1 MKYKDYLKLG
11 LVGLATVTALCVGC
25 ANVDTSEPTNPLSIT
40 PTVSMEATETT
51 QTDSQTPLSDDDG
64 QDITESVTEPQE
76 GSQEATDTATEQA
89 EPVYSDN
96 DCVEDEETATLLSVS
111 VVRVVDGDTYYVNMD
126 GQEVKVRLIGVDTPE
141 SVAPQSYTDAT
152 GKENTEVGEYISE
165 IMKDVIKEGDTL
177 LLEFDVDM
185 YDKYDRVLAYAYFE
199 DGEMVQDFLLSN
211 GLAQTM
217 TITPNVKYSDHFAD
231 VQRVAIENGI
241 GIWNYDIPTITK
253 ESLQANLTRG
263 SGFDR

>member
-25 ANVDTSEPTNPLSIT
+25 ANVDASTPTSPLYPT
-40 PTVSMEATETT
+40 PTVSVDATENT
-51 QTDSQTPLSDDDG
+51 QTGSQTPLSGEDG
-64 QDITESVTEPQE
+64 EDITESVAVPQE
-76 GSQEATDTATEQA
+76 GSQEVTGIGLSVDEG
-89 EPVYSDN
+89 YSD
-96 DCVEDEETATLLSVS
+96 DAEVASLLPVS

-231 VQRVAIENGI
+231 VQRVAVENGI

>member
-25 ANVDTSEPTNPLSIT
+25 ANVDANTPTSPLYAT
-40 PTVSMEATETT
+40 PTVSVDATENT
-51 QTDSQTPLSDDDG
+51 QTGSQTPLSGEDG
-64 QDITESVTEPQE
+64 EDITESVTEPQE
-76 GSQEATDTATEQA
+76 GSQEATGIDLSVDED
-89 EPVYSDN
+89 YSD
-96 DCVEDEETATLLSVS
+96 DAEVASLLPVS

-165 IMKDVIKEGDTL
+165 IMKGVIKEGDTL

-231 VQRVAIENGI
+231 VQRVAVENGI

-253 ESLQANLTRG
+253 ESLQTNLTRG

>member
-25 ANVDTSEPTNPLSIT
+25 ANVDANTPTNPLYPT
-40 PTVSMEATETT
+40 PTISVDATENT
-51 QTDSQTPLSDDDG
+51 QTGSQTLLSGEDG
-64 QDITESVTEPQE
+64 EDITESVTEPQE
-76 GSQEATDTATEQA
+76 DSQEATEIGLSVDED
-89 EPVYSDN
+89 YSD
-96 DCVEDEETATLLSVS
+96 DAEVASLLPVS

-231 VQRVAIENGI
+231 VQRVAVENGI

-253 ESLQANLTRG
+253 ESLQTNLTRG

>member
-25 ANVDTSEPTNPLSIT
+25 ANVDANTPTNPLYAT
-40 PTVSMEATETT
+40 PTVSVDATENT
-51 QTDSQTPLSDDDG
+51 QTGSQTPLSGEDG
-64 QDITESVTEPQE
+64 EDITESVAVPQE
-76 GSQEATDTATEQA
+76 GSQKATEIGLSVD
-89 EPVYSDN
+89 EGYSD
-96 DCVEDEETATLLSVS
+96 DVEVASLLPVS

-231 VQRVAIENGI
+231 IQRVAVENGI

>member
-25 ANVDTSEPTNPLSIT
+25 ANVDANTPTSPLYAT
-40 PTVSMEATETT
+40 PTVSVDATENT
-51 QTDSQTPLSDDDG
+51 QTGSQTPLSGEDG
-64 QDITESVTEPQE
+64 EDITESVTEPQE
-76 GSQEATDTATEQA
+76 GSQEATGIDLSVDED
-89 EPVYSDN
+89 YSD
-96 DCVEDEETATLLSVS
+96 DAEVASLLPVS

-231 VQRVAIENGI
+231 VQRVAVENGI

>member
-11 LVGLATVTALCVGC
+11 IVGLATVTALCVGC
-25 ANVDTSEPTNPLSIT
+25 ANVDANTPTNPLYAT
-40 PTVSMEATETT
+40 PTVSVDATENT
-51 QTDSQTPLSDDDG
+51 QTGSQTPLSGEDG
-64 QDITESVTEPQE
+64 EDITESVAEPQE
-76 GSQEATDTATEQA
+76 GSQEATEIGLSVDEG
-89 EPVYSDN
+89 YSD
-96 DCVEDEETATLLSVS
+96 DTEVASLLPVS

-217 TITPNVKYSDHFAD
+217 TITPNVKYSDHFAN
-231 VQRVAIENGI
+231 VQRVAVENGI

>member
-25 ANVDTSEPTNPLSIT
+25 ANIDANTPTNPLYAT
-40 PTVSMEATETT
+40 PTVSVDATENT
-51 QTDSQTPLSDDDG
+51 QTGSQTLLSGEDG
-64 QDITESVTEPQE
+64 EDITESVTEPQE
-76 GSQEATDTATEQA
+76 GSQEATEIGLSVDEG
-89 EPVYSDN
+89 YSD
-96 DCVEDEETATLLSVS
+96 DAEVASLLPVS

-231 VQRVAIENGI
+231 VQRVAVENGI